1 MIVFYQTHNTGDNL
15 LVELDFFE
23 NVHLLESVNRKASL
37 LKFLYTNKQ
46 LIDLSITIPEDE
58 LWKIQTVEELDMFGI
73 NHVNALPG
81 SQGG

>member
-1 MIVFYQTHNTGDNL
+1 M
-15 LVELDFFE
+15 VELDFFE